1 MRLLLIN
8 YEYPPVGG
16 GAANATQEIARSL
29 VRIGHEPIVLTS
41 AFGGLHG
48 ELDEEGVTVV
58 RARSRRARRDSSS
71 IAEMCSFMAHG
82 FVTVRKIVR
91 TKAIEGIISFFSIPS
106 GPIAWWA
113 WRCDGP
119 PYLVSLRGGD
129 VPGTESSLAR
139 IHKVLAPVRRRVLRN
154 ARGIVANSEGLRALA
169 TAADHLPVAVIPN
182 GVDTTYYRPAIRRTS
197 SSEVPFRLLF
207 VGRFQPQ
214 KNLVWLF
221 EQLALFA
228 AERPEGFSLDL
239 MGDGPQ
245 GSELRRLSTKLGLD
259 PFLKWHGWSSKPK
272 VLERYQE
279 ADAIINPSL
288 YEGMPNVLLEAMSCG
303 VPVIASDVAGNN
315 TVVIPGKTG
324 WLFRLNDSAGFQNAL
339 HEVIGNPAAARSIG
353 ATARTIA
360 QKSYSWEAVAR
371 AYIQLFDSLPQ

>member
-29 VRIGHEPIVLTS
+29 LSIGHEPVVLTS
-41 AFGGLHG
+41 GFGGLRG
-48 ELDEEGVTVV
+48 EIDEEGVTVV
-58 RARSRRARRDSSS
+58 RAHSRRARRDSSS
-71 IAEMCSFMAHG
+71 IAEMCSFIAHG
-82 FVTVRKIVR
+82 VVTVRQIAR
-91 TKAIEGIISFFSIPS
+91 AKAIDGIISFFSIPS

-113 WRCDGP
+113 SRGDRL

-129 VPGTESSLAR
+129 VPGTESSLAW
-139 IHKVLAPVRRRVLRN
+139 IHKILAPVRRRVLRD

-169 TAADHLPVAVIPN
+169 NAADRLPVAVIPN
-182 GVDTTYYRPAIRRTS
+182 GVDTTYYRPAIRQTP
-197 SSEVPFRLLF
+197 SSEIPFRFLF

-214 KNLVWLF
+214 KNLIWLF
-221 EQLALFA
+221 EQLAVFA
-228 AERPEGFSLDL
+228 AERPGGFSLDL

-245 GSELRRLSTKLGLD
+245 GIELRKLSTKLGLD
-259 PFLKWHGWSSKPK
+259 PFLKWHGWGTKPN

-324 WLFRLNDSAGFQNAL
+324 WLFRLDDSAGFQKAL
-339 HEVIGNPAAARSIG
+339 HEVTRDPSAAQSMGSAAR
-353 ATARTIA
+353 AVA
-360 QKSYSWEAVAR
+360 QTNYSWEAVAG
-371 AYIQLFDSLPQ
+371 AYLRLFDS